1 MTQAKAQAL
10 LDAVNGALGK
20 GTVSFARDKGYE
32 VTYTSTGLLPFD
44 ILLQGG
50 MPSGRF
56 VELIGDYSTLKSLLG
71 LCAIREVQ
79 KAGGTAAIID
89 TEHAF
94 TPDWAERVGVDLSTL
109 IVERPETGEMAL
121 DLMEVLVRAGIDL
134 IVVDSIAATLPADEQ
149 AKRFHGEKTQP
160 GRLAA
165 LMSKGLRKLTA
176 ANKHTSILWI
186 NQTRINIGVTF
197 GSNQAVPGGKAM
209 PYYASYRVEVKK
221 VGKDTVDIEQ
231 HDGEKWIKSKS
242 QVGQKF
248 KATVLKSKLSK
259 PFRDIWFTWDLNGG
273 QIDMPSFLISQG
285 LEAGLID
292 KTGNTWRYGDHKAVG
307 MPKFKALVSGSDHIM
322 ASLENDIRKHHD
334 LPPIEVPKPEPEPE
348 PEAEAK
354 STTTPARKRTTKRKT
369 TA

>member
-1 MTQAKAQAL
+1 MTQTKAQAL

-20 GTVSFARDKGYE
+20 GTVSFARDKAYE
-32 VTYTSTGLLPFD
+32 VKYTSTGLLPFD

-56 VELIGDYSTLKSLLG
+56 VELIGDYSTLKSFLG
-71 LCAIREVQ
+71 LCAIREIQ

-94 TPDWAERVGVDLSTL
+94 TPDWAERIGVDLSTL

-121 DLMEVLVRAGIDL
+121 DLMEVMVRAGIDL

-176 ANKHTSILWI
+176 ANDHTSILWI

-221 VGKDTVDIEQ
+221 VGKNMVDIDQ
-231 HDGEKWIKSKS
+231 HDGEKWVKGKS

-248 KATVLKSKLSK
+248 KATILKSKLSK
-259 PFRDIWFTWDLNGG
+259 PFQDIWFTWDLSKGE
-273 QIDMPSFLISQG
+273 IDMPTFLISQG
-285 LEAGLID
+285 LELDLIGL
-292 KTGNTWRYGDHKAVG
+292 KGNTWTYGDHKAVG
-307 MPKFKALVSGSDHIM
+307 REKFRTLVSGDPHIL
-322 ASLENDIRKHHD
+322 ASLENDIRKAQD
-334 LPPIEVPKPEPEPE
+334 LPLIEVPQPEPEPE
-348 PEAEAK
+348 VK
-354 STTTPARKRTTKRKT
+354 STTTTARKRTTKRKT

>member
-1 MTQAKAQAL
+1 MTQTKAQAV

-20 GTVSFARDKGYE
+20 GTVSFAKDKAYQ

-56 VELIGDYSTLKSLLG
+56 VEVIGDYSTLKSYLG
-71 LCAIREVQ
+71 LCAIREIQ
-79 KAGGTAAIID
+79 RKGGTAAIID

-94 TPDWAERVGVDLSTL
+94 APDWAELAGVDLSTL

-121 DLMEVLVRAGIDL
+121 DLMEVMVRAGIDL

-176 ANKHTSILWI
+176 ANDKTCILWI
-186 NQTRINIGVTF
+186 NQTRINIGITF

-209 PYYASYRVEVKK
+209 PYYASYRLEVKK
-221 VGKDTVDIEQ
+221 VGVESVDIDQ
-231 HDGEKWIKSKS
+231 YDGEKWIKGKSK
-242 QVGQKF
+242 VGQKF

-259 PFRDIWFTWDLNGG
+259 PFRDVWFTWDMNTGA
-273 QIDMPSFLISQG
+273 IDMASFLVSQG
-285 LEAGLID
+285 LETGAVL
-292 KTGNTWRYGDHKAVG
+292 KTGNTWTYREHKAVG
-307 MPKFKALVSGSDHIM
+307 QAKFKAMIAESPHIM
-322 ASLENDIRKHHD
+322 AMMENDVREAHD
-334 LPPIEVPKPEPEPE
+334 LALIEVPDPPKP
-348 PEAEAK
+348 AAK
-354 STTTPARKRTTKRKT
+354 TTTARKRTPRKKT
-369 TA
+369 PA